1 MTEALPTQ
9 AEVVIVGGGIIGCS
23 IAYHLTKLGRRDVV
37 LLERGHLTGGTSW
50 HAAGLV
56 NQLRATSTL
65 TELARYAVGLYES
78 LEAETGQ
85 ATGFRRKGSL
95 PIARTDERL
104 TEIRRMAALGD
115 CFGVEAH
122 EVGLNEVK
130 ALYPLMDVS
139 RIKGAIYIPG
149 DGQTNPVDTAMALAK
164 GARTGGAR
172 IFEETA
178 VTGFERRN
186 GAVSGVC
193 TERGTIACET
203 VVNCGGIWAREIG
216 LMAGVSVP
224 LYAAEHMY
232 VVTDPIEGLS
242 PDAPIVRDTDGYI
255 YVKEDAGRL
264 LVGCFEP
271 VAKPLPLDKMPIG
284 AEFVELPEDWDHFE
298 LPMTNAIELLPVLEQ
313 APIRQFMN
321 GPESFTPDNKFVLGE
336 APELARFFVAAGFNS
351 QGILSAAGAG
361 KVMSEWIVEGQPTVD
376 LAELDISRFA
386 GFQNNRRYLA
396 DRTRESLG
404 LLFQMHWPHRQVETA
419 RPVRLSPLHARL
431 AAHNACF
438 GEAAGWER
446 ANWFAPAGVEP
457 TYEYAW
463 GKQNWFDCVR
473 EEHRAVRHA
482 VGILDMS
489 FFAKYLVQGPDAER
503 ELQRL
508 CANDVAVPAG
518 KIVYTQLLNKR
529 GGIEADLTVTRLA
542 DDRYLVVT
550 SAASQTRD
558 LTWIERNLRDGAQV
572 YVTDVTSGSGV
583 LAVMGPNARTLLERV
598 SDADLSNA
606 GFPFGTSREID
617 VGYAHARA
625 MRVSYVGELGWELHI
640 ATEYVVPIFDRLMEA
655 GADLGVGL
663 CGIHAMD
670 SLRSEKGY
678 RHWGHDITQAET
690 PLEAGLG
697 FAVSFKKHCDFI
709 GRAALERQREE
720 GLTTRLV
727 HVMLEKAEPFMFHD
741 ETIYLDDRVAGRI
754 TSAAFGYGF
763 DRPVGMGYLVER
775 APAHMAGARRG
786 TPTRSISLAS
796 VCRRRCR
803 SRPSTIRRVSGCGA
817 EGGGAQ
823 HGRVV
828 PEGAAGG
835 PAGGG
840 GPALGRPRGAGLRRR
855 SAGPT
860 ANSTG
865 RWTASP
871 RG

>member
-1 MTEALPTQ
+1 MAGTLPTQ

-23 IAYHLTKLGRRDVV
+23 MAYHLTGLGRRDVV

-95 PIARTDERL
+95 PVARTEERL
-104 TEIRRMAALGD
+104 TEIRRTAALGR
-115 CFGVEAH
+115 CFGVEVH
-122 EVGLNEVK
+122 EIGLNEAA

-149 DGQTNPVDTAMALAK
+149 DGQTNPVDTAMALAR
-164 GARTGGAR
+164 GARSRGAR

-178 VTGFERRN
+178 VTGFERSK
-186 GAVSGVC
+186 GAVSGVV
-193 TERGTIACET
+193 TTQGTIACET
-203 VVNCGGIWAREIG
+203 VVNCGGVWAREIG
-216 LMAGVSVP
+216 LMAGVNVP
-224 LYAAEHMY
+224 LHAAEHMY
-232 VVTDPIEGLS
+232 IVTEPIAGLS

-271 VAKPLPLDKMPIG
+271 VAKPLPLEKLPAG
-284 AEFVELPEDWDHFE
+284 AEFVELPEDWEQFE
-298 LPMTNAIELLPVLEQ
+298 EPMTNAIELLPVLER
-313 APIRQFMN
+313 APIRRFLN

-336 APELARFFVAAGFNS
+336 APELAQFFVAAGFNS

-457 TYEYAW
+457 AYDYAW
-463 GKQNWFDCVR
+463 GRQNWFECVR
-473 EEHRAVRHA
+473 EEHRAVREGVA
-482 VGILDMS
+482 ILDMS
-489 FFAKYLVQGPDAER
+489 AFAKYLVQGPDAER
-503 ELQRL
+503 ELQRI
-508 CANDVAVPAG
+508 CANDVAVPEG
-518 KIVYTQLLNKR
+518 KIVYTQLLNRR
-529 GGIEADLTVTRLA
+529 GGIEADLTLTRLGPE
-542 DDRYLVVT
+542 RYLAVT
-550 SAASQTRD
+550 SAASQRRD
-558 LTWIERNLRDGAQV
+558 LTWIERNLGRGAQV
-572 YVTDVTSGSGV
+572 CLTDVTSGSGV
-583 LAVMGPNARTLLERV
+583 LAVMGPRARTLLARV

-606 GFPFGTSREID
+606 AFPFGTCREID
-617 VGYAHARA
+617 VGYATARA
-625 MRVSYVGELGWELHI
+625 MRVSYVGELGWELHL
-640 ATEYVVPIFDRLMEA
+640 ATEFTVPAFDRLMEA
-655 GADLGVGL
+655 GADLGVRL

-670 SLRSEKGY
+670 SLRSEKGC
-678 RHWGHDITQAET
+678 RHWGHDITQADT

-697 FAVSFKKHCDFI
+697 FAVSFGKESDFI
-709 GRAALERQREE
+709 GRAALERQRED
-720 GLTTRLV
+720 GLARRLF
-727 HVMLEKAEPFMFHD
+727 HVMLDAPEPFMFRD
-741 ETIYLDDRVAGRI
+741 ETICREGAVAGRI
-754 TSAAFGYGF
+754 TSAAYGYGF
-763 DRPVGMGYLVER
+763 DRPVGMGYLEGDQPRSWKELDDTACEIDIAGER
-775 APAHMAGARRG
+775 VPARLSLTPFYDPTGARLRG
-786 TPTRSISLAS
+786 
-796 VCRRRCR
+796 
-803 SRPSTIRRVSGCGA
+803 
-817 EGGGAQ
+817 
-823 HGRVV
+823 
-828 PEGAAGG
+828 
-835 PAGGG
+835 
-840 GPALGRPRGAGLRRR
+840 
-855 SAGPT
+855 
-860 ANSTG
+860 
-865 RWTASP
+865 
-871 RG
+871 

>member
-23 IAYHLTKLGRRDVV
+23 IAYHLTKVGRRDVV

-122 EVGLNEVK
+122 EIGLNEVK

-164 GARTGGAR
+164 GARTGGTR

-271 VAKPLPLDKMPIG
+271 VAKPLPLDKMPVG

-419 RPVRLSPLHARL
+419 RPVRLSPLHACL

-583 LAVMGPNARTLLERV
+583 LAVMGPNARALLERV

-606 GFPFGTSREID
+606 GFPFGTCREID
-617 VGYAHARA
+617 IGYAHARA

-697 FAVSFKKHCDFI
+697 FAVSFRKDADFI
-709 GRAALERQREE
+709 GREALERQREE

-763 DRPVGMGYLVER
+763 DRPVGMGYLSSER
-775 APAHMAGARRG
+775 PR
-786 TPTRSISLAS
+786 TWQSL
-796 VCRRRCR
+796 
-803 SRPSTIRRVSGCGA
+803 
-817 EGGGAQ
+817 E
-823 HGRVV
+823 
-828 PEGAAGG
+828 EGAYEVDIAGERVPATVSLTPFYD
-835 PAGGG
+835 PAGE
-840 GPALGRPRGAGLRRR
+840 RLR
-855 SAGPT
+855 S
-860 ANSTG
+860 
-865 RWTASP
+865 
-871 RG
+871 

>member
-1 MTEALPTQ
+1 MTEAFPTQ
-9 AEVVIVGGGIIGCS
+9 AETVIVGGGIVGCS

-95 PIARTDERL
+95 PVARTDARL

-115 CFGVEAH
+115 CFGVEAY

-172 IFEETA
+172 IVEETE

-186 GAVSGVC
+186 GAVAGVR
-193 TERGTIACET
+193 TARGTIACET

-216 LMAGVSVP
+216 LMAGVGVP
-224 LYAAEHMY
+224 LHAAEHMY
-232 VVTDPIEGLS
+232 VVTEPIEGLS
-242 PDAPIVRDTDGYI
+242 PDTPIVRDTDGFI

-264 LVGCFEP
+264 LVGSFEP
-271 VAKPLPLDKMPIG
+271 EAKPLPLEKLPAG
-284 AEFVELPEDWDHFE
+284 AEFIELPEDWEHFE
-298 LPMTNAIELLPVLEQ
+298 APMSNAIELLPVLEQ
-313 APIRQFMN
+313 APIRQFLN
-321 GPESFTPDNKFVLGE
+321 GPESFTPDNRFVLGE

-351 QGILSAAGAG
+351 QGILSAPGAG
-361 KVMSEWIVEGQPTVD
+361 KVMAEWIVEGQPTVD

-404 LLFQMHWPHRQVETA
+404 LLFAMHWPHRQVETA

-438 GEAAGWER
+438 GETAGWER
-446 ANWFAPAGVEP
+446 ANWFAPEGVEP
-457 TYEYAW
+457 AYEYAW
-463 GKQNWFDCVR
+463 GKQNWFDCVG
-473 EEHRAVRHA
+473 EEHRAVREA

-489 FFAKYLVQGPDAER
+489 SFAKYLVQGPDAER
-503 ELQRL
+503 ELQRI

-518 KIVYTQLLNKR
+518 RIVYTQLLNRR

-542 DDRYLVVT
+542 EDRYLVVT
-550 SAASQTRD
+550 ATASQRRD
-558 LTWIERNLRDGAQV
+558 LTWIERNLSEGARV
-572 YVTDVTSGSGV
+572 YLTDVTSGSGV
-583 LAVMGPNARTLLERV
+583 LAVMGPEARALLARL
-598 SDADLSNA
+598 SDADLSGEA
-606 GFPFGTSREID
+606 FPFGTSREID
-617 VGYAHARA
+617 VGYAPARA
-625 MRVSYVGELGWELHI
+625 MRVSYVGELGWELHL
-640 ATEYVVPIFDRLMEA
+640 ATEFVVPVFDRLLEA
-655 GADLGVGL
+655 GADLGVRL
-663 CGIHAMD
+663 CGMHAMD

-678 RHWGHDITQAET
+678 RHWGHDITPAET

-697 FAVSFKKHCDFI
+697 FAVSFRKEAAFI
-709 GRAALERQREE
+709 GRDALERQRAE
-720 GLTTRLV
+720 GLRQRLV
-727 HVMLEKAEPFMFHD
+727 HVRLDAPEPLMFHD
-741 ETIYLDDRVAGRI
+741 ETIYRDGRVAGRI
-754 TSAAFGYGF
+754 TSAAFGYSLG
-763 DRPVGMGYLVER
+763 RPVGMGYLESER
-775 APAHMAGARRG
+775 PRAWQALDDGAYEVDIAGERVPATVSLRPFYDPAGARLRG
-786 TPTRSISLAS
+786 
-796 VCRRRCR
+796 
-803 SRPSTIRRVSGCGA
+803 
-817 EGGGAQ
+817 
-823 HGRVV
+823 
-828 PEGAAGG
+828 
-835 PAGGG
+835 
-840 GPALGRPRGAGLRRR
+840 
-855 SAGPT
+855 
-860 ANSTG
+860 
-865 RWTASP
+865 
-871 RG
+871 

>member
-1 MTEALPTQ
+1 MAEALPTQ

-23 IAYHLTKLGRRDVV
+23 MAYHLTRLGRRDVV

-95 PIARTDERL
+95 PVARTEERL
-104 TEIRRMAALGD
+104 TEIRRTAALGR
-115 CFGVEAH
+115 CFGVEVH
-122 EVGLNEVK
+122 EVGLNEVA

-149 DGQTNPVDTAMALAK
+149 DGQTNPVDTAMALAR
-164 GARTGGAR
+164 GARSRGAR

-178 VTGFERRN
+178 VTGFEHSK
-186 GAVSGVC
+186 GAVSGVR
-193 TERGTIACET
+193 TAQGTIACET
-203 VVNCGGIWAREIG
+203 VVNCGGVWAREIG

-224 LYAAEHMY
+224 LHAAEHMY
-232 VVTDPIEGLS
+232 VVTEPIEGLS
-242 PDAPIVRDTDGYI
+242 PDAPIIRDTDGYI

-264 LVGCFEP
+264 LVGSFEP
-271 VAKPLPLDKMPIG
+271 VAKPLPLENLPAG
-284 AEFVELPEDWDHFE
+284 AEFVELPEDWEHFE

-313 APIRQFMN
+313 APIRRFLN

-457 TYEYAW
+457 AYEYAW
-463 GKQNWFDCVR
+463 GRQNWFDCVR
-473 EEHRAVRHA
+473 EEHRAVREG

-489 FFAKYLVQGPDAER
+489 SFAKYLVQGPDAER
-503 ELQRL
+503 ELQRI
-508 CANDVAVPAG
+508 CANDVAVPEG
-518 KIVYTQLLNKR
+518 KVVYTQLLNRR
-529 GGIEADLTVTRLA
+529 GGIEADLTVTRL
-542 DDRYLVVT
+542 DPERYLVVT
-550 SAASQTRD
+550 SAASQRRD
-558 LTWIERNLRDGAQV
+558 LTWIERNLSAGAQV
-572 YVTDVTSGSGV
+572 FLTDVTSGSGV
-583 LAVMGPNARTLLERV
+583 LAVMGPQARALLARL

-606 GFPFGTSREID
+606 AFPFGTSREID
-617 VGYAHARA
+617 VGYATARA
-625 MRVSYVGELGWELHI
+625 MRVSYVGELGWELHL
-640 ATEYVVPIFDRLMEA
+640 ATEFVVPAFDRLMGA
-655 GADLGVGL
+655 GADLGVRL

-678 RHWGHDITQAET
+678 RHWGHDITQADT

-697 FAVSFKKHCDFI
+697 FAVSFGKESDFI
-709 GRAALERQREE
+709 GRAALERQREG
-720 GLTTRLV
+720 GLARRLF
-727 HVMLEKAEPFMFHD
+727 HVMLDAPEPFMFHD
-741 ETIYLDDRVAGRI
+741 ETIYRDGQVAGRI
-754 TSAAFGYGF
+754 TSAAYGYGF
-763 DRPVGMGYLVER
+763 DRPVGMGYLEGDGPRSWKELDGAACEIDVAGER
-775 APAHMAGARRG
+775 VPARL
-786 TPTRSISLAS
+786 SLA
-796 VCRRRCR
+796 
-803 SRPSTIRRVSGCGA
+803 PFYD
-817 EGGGAQ
+817 
-823 HGRVV
+823 
-828 PEGAAGG
+828 
-835 PAGGG
+835 PAGKR
-840 GPALGRPRGAGLRRR
+840 LRG
-855 SAGPT
+855 
-860 ANSTG
+860 
-865 RWTASP
+865 
-871 RG
+871 

>member
-23 IAYHLTKLGRRDVV
+23 IAYHLTKVGRRDVV

-115 CFGVEAH
+115 CFGVEAY
-122 EVGLNEVK
+122 EIGLNEVA

-164 GARTGGAR
+164 GARAGGAR

-186 GAVSGVC
+186 GAVSGVR

-271 VAKPLPLDKMPIG
+271 VAKPLPLDKMPVG

-361 KVMSEWIVEGQPTVD
+361 KVISEWIVEGQPTVD

-446 ANWFAPAGVEP
+446 ANWFAHAGVEP

-529 GGIEADLTVTRLA
+529 GGIEADLTATRLA
-542 DDRYLVVT
+542 DDRYQVVT

-606 GFPFGTSREID
+606 AFPFGTCREID
-617 VGYAHARA
+617 IGYAHARA

-640 ATEYVVPIFDRLMEA
+640 ATEYVVPVFDWLMEA

-697 FAVSFKKHCDFI
+697 FAVSFRKDADFI
-709 GRAALERQREE
+709 GREALERQREE

-741 ETIYLDDRVAGRI
+741 ETIYLDNRVAGRI

-763 DRPVGMGYLVER
+763 ERPVGMGYLLSEQPR
-775 APAHMAGARRG
+775 
-786 TPTRSISLAS
+786 TWQSL
-796 VCRRRCR
+796 
-803 SRPSTIRRVSGCGA
+803 
-817 EGGGAQ
+817 E
-823 HGRVV
+823 
-828 PEGAAGG
+828 EGAYEVDIAGERVPATMSLTPFYD
-835 PAGGG
+835 PAGE
-840 GPALGRPRGAGLRRR
+840 RLR
-855 SAGPT
+855 S
-860 ANSTG
+860 
-865 RWTASP
+865 
-871 RG
+871 

>member
-1 MTEALPTQ
+1 MKQALPTQ
-9 AEVVIVGGGIIGCS
+9 AEVVIVGGGIVGCS

-95 PIARTDERL
+95 PIARTEERL
-104 TEIRRMAALGD
+104 IEIRRMAALGD
-115 CFGVEAH
+115 CFGVEAY
-122 EVGLNEVK
+122 EVGLNEVA

-164 GARTGGAR
+164 GARAGGAR

-186 GAVSGVC
+186 GAVSGVR
-193 TERGTIACET
+193 TGSGTIACET
-203 VVNCGGIWAREIG
+203 VVNCGGVWAREIG

-232 VVTDPIEGLS
+232 IVTEPIEGLS

-264 LVGCFEP
+264 LVGSFEP
-271 VAKPLPLDKMPIG
+271 VAKPLPLEKLPAG
-284 AEFVELPEDWDHFE
+284 AEFVELPEDWEHFE
-298 LPMTNAIELLPVLEQ
+298 LPMTNAIELLPVLEE
-313 APIRQFMN
+313 APIRRFLN

-336 APELARFFVAAGFNS
+336 APELARFFVVAGFNS

-386 GFQNNRRYLA
+386 GFQNNRRYLH

-419 RPVRLSPLHARL
+419 RPVRLSPLHARH

-438 GEAAGWER
+438 GETAGWER

-457 TYEYAW
+457 AYAYAW
-463 GKQNWFDCVR
+463 GKQNWFDYAR
-473 EEHRAVRHA
+473 EEHGAVRGA
-482 VGILDMS
+482 VGIIDMS
-489 FFAKYLVQGPDAER
+489 SFAKYLVQGPDAEC
-503 ELQRL
+503 ELQRI

-518 KIVYTQLLNKR
+518 KVVYTQLLNRR

-542 DDRYLVVT
+542 PDRYLVVT
-550 SAASQTRD
+550 ATASQRRD
-558 LTWIERNLRDGAQV
+558 LTWIERSLRDGARV
-572 YVTDVTSGSGV
+572 YLTDVTSGSGI
-583 LAVMGPNARTLLERV
+583 LAVMGPHARTLLGRL
-598 SDADLSNA
+598 SDADFSNDA
-606 GFPFGTSREID
+606 FPFGTSREVDI
-617 VGYAHARA
+617 GYATARA
-625 MRVSYVGELGWELHI
+625 MRVSYVGELGWELHL
-640 ATEYVVPIFDRLMEA
+640 ATEFVVPVFDRLLEA
-655 GADLGVGL
+655 GADLGVRL
-663 CGIHAMD
+663 CGMHAMD

-678 RHWGHDITQAET
+678 CHWGHDITQADT

-697 FAVSFKKHCDFI
+697 FAVSFGKDADFI

-720 GLTTRLV
+720 GFAKRLV
-727 HVMLEKAEPFMFHD
+727 HVMLDAPEPLMFHD
-741 ETIYLDDRVAGRI
+741 ETIYLDGRVKGRI
-754 TSAAFGYGF
+754 TSGAFGYSF
-763 DRPVGMGYLVER
+763 DRPVGMGYLLSEHPRRWETLDAGTCEVDIAGER
-775 APAHMAGARRG
+775 VPA
-786 TPTRSISLAS
+786 TLSLM
-796 VCRRRCR
+796 
-803 SRPSTIRRVSGCGA
+803 PFYD
-817 EGGGAQ
+817 
-823 HGRVV
+823 
-828 PEGAAGG
+828 
-835 PAGGG
+835 PAGER
-840 GPALGRPRGAGLRRR
+840 LRG
-855 SAGPT
+855 
-860 ANSTG
+860 
-865 RWTASP
+865 
-871 RG
+871 